1 MDYLLFTY
9 PNCPRCDR
17 MKKALAERDI
27 PYEEFSLAQPQ
38 GKTRIRDFVK
48 ALKRDE
54 KGSVILPTLILNDQ
68 GIIRALMNSSE
79 EVEAWWKSKA

>member
-9 PNCPRCDR
+9 PNCSRCEK
-17 MKKALAERDI
+17 MKTALAELKI
-27 PYEEFSLAQPQ
+27 PYEEYNLMQPQ
-38 GKTRIRDFVK
+38 AKARIRDFVK

-54 KGSVILPTLILNDQ
+54 KGAVILPTLILNDQ
-68 GIIRALMNSSE
+68 GIIRALMNNPE